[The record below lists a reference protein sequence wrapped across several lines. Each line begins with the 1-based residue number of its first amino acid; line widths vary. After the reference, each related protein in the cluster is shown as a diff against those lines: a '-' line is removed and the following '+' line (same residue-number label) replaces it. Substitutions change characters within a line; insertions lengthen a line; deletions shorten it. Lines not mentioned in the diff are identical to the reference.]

1 MPCLA
6 HELRRQ
12 RAFAVYLLA
21 AERWYGHTMPSDLRI
36 PVGSK
41 FCLNLTE
48 RAQAEH
54 RCRRLLALY
63 RIPKL

>member
-21 AERWYGHTMPSDLRI
+21 AERWYGQTMPSDLRI

-41 FCLNLTE
+41 FCLNLIEQSQT
-48 RAQAEH
+48 EH
-54 RCRRLLALY
+54 RWRRLFALD
-63 RIPKL
+63 RFPKI